1 MLNRDNYYLHQ
12 NILFLKKSTLD
23 IENRLEKVNFASSFK
38 ISSAENGTPILYK
51 NGICLNDKINP
62 QKENSEILEK
72 ISNEPKIYIIC
83 GLELGYLLS
92 LATEKTK
99 NPIILYEKD
108 LEIIKYV
115 LSKINLTKIL
125 ALKNV
130 YFVTD
135 KTEFKKTLTELEEN
149 NNLEKIILANKYYS
163 NKYKELIQ
171 TLK

>member
-1 MLNRDNYYLHQ
+1 MLNRNEYYLHQ
-12 NILFLKKSTLD
+12 NILFLKKSTFD
-23 IENRLEKVNFASSFK
+23 IENRIEKVDFISSFK

-62 QKENSEILEK
+62 QKENTKILEK
-72 ISNEPKIYIIC
+72 ISNKPKIYIIC

-92 LATEKTK
+92 LVTEKTK

-125 ALKNV
+125 ALQNV

-135 KTEFKKTLTELEEN
+135 KTEFKKAITEIKEH

-163 NKYKELIQ
+163 NEYKELIQ

>member
-1 MLNRDNYYLHQ
+1 MLNRDKYYLHQ
-12 NILFLKKSTLD
+12 NILFLKKSTFD
-23 IENRLEKVNFASSFK
+23 IENRLEKVDFISSFK

-51 NGICLNDKINP
+51 NGIYLNDKINP
-62 QKENSEILEK
+62 QKENTEILEK
-72 ISNEPKIYIIC
+72 IFKEPKIYIIC

-125 ALKNV
+125 ALQNV

-135 KTEFKKTLTELEEN
+135 KKEFEKAITELEEHN
-149 NNLEKIILANKYYS
+149 NSEKIILANKYYS
-163 NKYKELIQ
+163 NVYKELIQ

>member
-1 MLNRDNYYLHQ
+1 MLNRDEYYLHQ
-12 NILFLKKSTLD
+12 NILFFKKSTFD
-23 IENRLEKVNFASSFK
+23 IENRLEKVDFISNLK
-38 ISSAENGTPILYK
+38 ISSAENGTPVLYN

-62 QKENSEILEK
+62 QKENTKILEK

-115 LSKINLTKIL
+115 LSKINLTKIF
-125 ALKNV
+125 ALQNV

-135 KTEFKKTLTELEEN
+135 KTEFEKAITELEEN
-149 NNLEKIILANKYYS
+149 NYSERIILANKYYS
-163 NKYKELIQ
+163 NAYKELIQ

>member
-1 MLNRDNYYLHQ
+1 MLNRDEYYLHQ
-12 NILFLKKSTLD
+12 NILFLKKSTFD
-23 IENRLEKVNFASSFK
+23 IENRLKKVDISNLK
-38 ISSAENGTPILYK
+38 ISSAENGTPVLYK
-51 NGICLNDKINP
+51 NEICLNDKFHP
-62 QKENSEILEK
+62 QKENAEILEK
-72 ISNEPKIYIIC
+72 LSNEQKIYIIC

-92 LATEKTK
+92 LVTEKTK

-125 ALKNV
+125 ALQNV

-135 KTEFKKTLTELEEN
+135 KTEFEKAITEIEKN
-149 NNLEKIILANKYYS
+149 IISEKIILANKYYS
-163 NKYKELIQ
+163 DKYKELIQ

>member
-12 NILFLKKSTLD
+12 NILFLKKSTFD
-23 IENRLEKVNFASSFK
+23 IENRLEKVDFVSSFK

-62 QKENSEILEK
+62 QKENTEILEK
-72 ISNEPKIYIIC
+72 FSKEPKVYIIC

-92 LATEKTK
+92 LTTEKTK

-163 NKYKELIQ
+163 NEYKELIQ

>member
-12 NILFLKKSTLD
+12 NILFLKKSTFD
-23 IENRLEKVNFASSFK
+23 IENRLEKVDFVSSFK
-38 ISSAENGTPILYK
+38 LSSAENGTPILYK

-72 ISNEPKIYIIC
+72 ISNEHKIYIIC

-125 ALKNV
+125 ALQNV

-135 KTEFKKTLTELEEN
+135 KTELKKTITELEEN

-163 NKYKELIQ
+163 NEYKELIQ